1 MTLGRGARVLGL
13 RKNWTMQAVVGNIEV
28 LFLAILAGLLT
39 LLPMFVPVGATL
51 LIAFVPFP
59 FIVLAVKYPW
69 RYAVSL
75 LGVEG
80 GLILLVGQPQF
91 LFILSQC
98 GLVALVTAWAIRR
111 GWSISQ
117 TIVASLVAPL
127 GIGALLLAL
136 YSTLA
141 QPLLEGHDRDFIP
154 RRLAICIAQ
163 VNPRVARSLVSRDQ
177 CQRARWIATRR
188 ATR

>member
-1 MTLGRGARVLGL
+1 MTLGRGAWVLGL
-13 RKNWTMQAVVGNIEV
+13 RKKRAMQAVVSNIEV

-80 GLILLVGQPQF
+80 GLILLGGQPRF

-111 GWSISQ
+111 G
-117 TIVASLVAPL
+117 
-127 GIGALLLAL
+127 
-136 YSTLA
+136 
-141 QPLLEGHDRDFIP
+141 
-154 RRLAICIAQ
+154 
-163 VNPRVARSLVSRDQ
+163 
-177 CQRARWIATRR
+177 
-188 ATR
+188 